1 MDRPALKKDAKSILN
16 SHFSFY
22 FLLWLPIFIL
32 EAVGGIMYV
41 PDMERSDPFTMTV
54 NIGLFLTLL
63 ASIMTIGVFFISIDA
78 IRQTLTYENPLQ
90 KSFIIFSRGE
100 YFLGTILLY
109 ILISIFTFLWTL
121 LLVIPGII
129 KAFSYSQAY
138 YIYRDAIDHGEQIG
152 YLDAITRSR
161 QLMDGHKWEYFVM
174 ILSFIG
180 WGLVV
185 LITFGIAAIWV
196 QPYYTLSF
204 ANFYNELAD
213 QQTVHPATSV
223 IDAPQQSI
231 DSSDSSSSDDA
242 SDDSKQ

>member
-1 MDRPALKKDAKSILN
+1 MDLI
-16 SHFSFY
+16 
-22 FLLWLPIFIL
+22 
-32 EAVGGIMYV
+32 
-41 PDMERSDPFTMTV
+41 
-54 NIGLFLTLL
+54 IGH
-63 ASIMTIGVFFISIDA
+63 
-78 IRQTLTYENPLQ
+78 
-90 KSFIIFSRGE
+90 SRN
-100 YFLGTILLY
+100 YQ
-109 ILISIFTFLWTL
+109 
-121 LLVIPGII
+121 
-129 KAFSYSQAY
+129 AFSYSQAY

-213 QQTVHPATSV
+213 QQTVQPPLRLSMRHNNQLTRQTVHQAMIPLTILNSNLICFIRRLGRKA
-223 IDAPQQSI
+223 I
-231 DSSDSSSSDDA
+231 
-242 SDDSKQ
+242 